1 MNCLKFAK
9 PLLTNRRENNMN
21 TFANTPRYIAC
32 PEYDDDKIWWVID
45 MQENTSM
52 GTFESKEEAVAEV
65 RKLNSKGL
73 N

>member
-1 MNCLKFAK
+1 
-9 PLLTNRRENNMN
+9 MN

-32 PEYDDDKIWWVID
+32 PQCDDDVWWVID
-45 MQENTSM
+45 MHNNTSM
-52 GTFESKEEAVAEV
+52 GTFESEEEAVAEV

>member
-1 MNCLKFAK
+1 MNKLVNL
-9 PLLTNRRENNMN
+9 PRYM
-21 TFANTPRYIAC
+21 RYIAC
-32 PEYDDDKIWWVID
+32 PEYDNDRIWWVID

-52 GTFESKEEAVAEV
+52 GTFESEEEAVAEV

>member
-1 MNCLKFAK
+1 
-9 PLLTNRRENNMN
+9 MN
-21 TFANTPRYIAC
+21 TFANTPRYITC

-52 GTFESKEEAVAEV
+52 GTFESEEEAVAEV